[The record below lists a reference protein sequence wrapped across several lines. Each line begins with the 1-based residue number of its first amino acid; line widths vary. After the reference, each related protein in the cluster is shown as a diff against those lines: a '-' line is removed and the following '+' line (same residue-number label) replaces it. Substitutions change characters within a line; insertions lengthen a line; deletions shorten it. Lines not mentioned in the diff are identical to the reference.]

1 MLLTCS
7 FFYLW
12 KHVSRIWLVLFEIQ
26 LQNAFGSLGLP
37 RKANRAD
44 DVSVLHGMLAA
55 IDQLLTP
62 TQRQSHTRISLLEHA
77 DSLQNNG
84 RIICITVS
92 SYNHSF
98 MFRHDFNHKK
108 MLQLILY
115 FWLQFYSLKILL
127 VYIIKIIVNIWLIYN
142 FI

>member
-92 SYNHSF
+92 YNHSF
-98 MFRHDFNHKK
+98 MFRHDFNHTRRCCSW
-108 MLQLILY
+108 Y
-115 FWLQFYSLKILL
+115 FTFGFSSMAWKFWWFK
-127 VYIIKIIVNIWLIYN
+127 
-142 FI
+142 